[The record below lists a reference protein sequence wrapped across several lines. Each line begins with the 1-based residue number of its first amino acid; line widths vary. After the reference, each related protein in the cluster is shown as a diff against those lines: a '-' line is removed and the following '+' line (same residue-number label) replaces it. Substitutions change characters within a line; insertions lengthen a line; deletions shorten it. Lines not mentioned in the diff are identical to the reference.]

1 MKLTLLRE
9 NLIDKLTLAAKF
21 CSSRLSSIS
30 SLQGVLLKSEKNLI
44 HIFST
49 NLNQFFYTS
58 LKTEEETTFKII
70 IEPKK
75 IIEFLSLLLP
85 GKITV
90 SIKDS
95 IIIFEQGKAKGSFPL
110 IKEED
115 FPIPPPLK
123 EKKEKISSQ
132 FLLKNL
138 PLVIFTAAKDETR
151 PVLSGTNFIGEGDEL
166 SIVATDGFRLSLIKT
181 KKTVDFPPMIVP
193 AEFLGEVLRQIGE
206 EKEML
211 FSFLPEEKMV
221 VFETNDNRFYSRL
234 IEGEFP
240 PYEKVI
246 PQEKKTSVVVDR
258 EELLRNIK
266 LVSVFAREFS
276 NIIICQFTK
285 EELKITPKVQG
296 GEDNRVSQE
305 TEHKGEEQKVAFNYK
320 FIVEFLNNVGGKN
333 IIIEI
338 LRPDAP
344 IIFKQEKEAGFL
356 HIIMPVRIQE

>member
-90 SIKDS
+90 SIKDR

-115 FPIPPPLK
+115 FPLPPPLK

-166 SIVATDGFRLSLIKT
+166 
-181 KKTVDFPPMIVP
+181 
-193 AEFLGEVLRQIGE
+193 
-206 EKEML
+206 
-211 FSFLPEEKMV
+211 
-221 VFETNDNRFYSRL
+221 
-234 IEGEFP
+234 
-240 PYEKVI
+240 
-246 PQEKKTSVVVDR
+246 
-258 EELLRNIK
+258 
-266 LVSVFAREFS
+266 
-276 NIIICQFTK
+276 
-285 EELKITPKVQG
+285 
-296 GEDNRVSQE
+296 
-305 TEHKGEEQKVAFNYK
+305 
-320 FIVEFLNNVGGKN
+320 
-333 IIIEI
+333 
-338 LRPDAP
+338 
-344 IIFKQEKEAGFL
+344 
-356 HIIMPVRIQE
+356 